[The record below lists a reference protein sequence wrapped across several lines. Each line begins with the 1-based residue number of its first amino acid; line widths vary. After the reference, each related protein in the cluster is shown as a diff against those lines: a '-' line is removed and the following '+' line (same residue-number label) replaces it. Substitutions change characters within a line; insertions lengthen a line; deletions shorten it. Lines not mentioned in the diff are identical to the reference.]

1 MSLSSSSPSSASEKA
16 SDIFAS
22 DDSVGHGKD
31 GQGGHTARPE
41 FVGEVL
47 AVGDD
52 GGETDAQ
59 VLGYLLVEL
68 SLDDT
73 RENFPFTWGQLGMR
87 SGGCLRLS
95 DNIGFDAFLTMGGM
109 GHHHDA
115 MDEGFL
121 FLIDIEGVEALGQ

>member
-1 MSLSSSSPSSASEKA
+1 M
-16 SDIFAS
+16 
-22 DDSVGHGKD
+22 GHGKD

-68 SLDDT
+68 SLDDA
-73 RENFPFTWGQLGMR
+73 REDSWGCEAGAVSACRTTSGSTPF
-87 SGGCLRLS
+87 
-95 DNIGFDAFLTMGGM
+95 
-109 GHHHDA
+109 
-115 MDEGFL
+115 
-121 FLIDIEGVEALGQ
+121 

>member
-1 MSLSSSSPSSASEKA
+1 M
-16 SDIFAS
+16 
-22 DDSVGHGKD
+22 GHGKD

-59 VLGYLLVEL
+59 VLGYLLVES
-68 SLDDT
+68 SLDDA
-73 RENFPFTWGQLGMR
+73 REDFPFTWGQLGMR

-95 DNIGFDAFLTMGGM
+95 DNIGFDAYAYGLWPGRGQAGGY
-109 GHHHDA
+109 HRWLQAYETD
-115 MDEGFL
+115 GFL
-121 FLIDIEGVEALGQ
+121 A